1 MDGRGVRY
9 RSRAGSFT
17 AAVAALS
24 LALVP
29 GVASSTAAFGEQSQV
44 VERSPGSS
52 SQEKTV
58 SHDPFDDPRLIAHA
72 EVGAASDEILHL
84 VDRRDFLGFAGTAV
98 ADRPDTVILYWKGD
112 LPAAVSELLG
122 RIRSRGLAVDVV
134 KVPYTL
140 SELDRES
147 RRIAALDPSET
158 GVQITGVGPLGD
170 YSGIKVSVVPDDL
183 ERAPEAITSTFRL
196 EFEAMP
202 EVELVDRWN
211 DTSPFWG
218 GAAIDHLE
226 GLPGLGTYYY
236 CTTAFAT
243 RRASGN
249 EAMITARHCGTNWEW
264 RTPDNDQYV
273 GTTSSGDASL
283 DATVLMGA
291 DYAPHIYAGG
301 VTNAVGRSVVGAANP
316 ADESYVFTSGSH
328 SGASTVRVKEVGQ
341 YIVLNGTTVGPG
353 FWTKDEELDGS
364 VGEGD
369 SGGPVA
375 AASSGSFNDV
385 VARGMIDAIDLNTQ
399 TSCIAMNDGRKC
411 GYRAFHVNI
420 QAILNQMNMTIQK
433 TS

>member
-1 MDGRGVRY
+1 MEERVSVWRE
-9 RSRAGSFT
+9 SRLR
-17 AAVAALS
+17 AAVVASATV

-29 GVASSTAAFGEQSQV
+29 GVAASSGPFEGHPGAP
-44 VERSPGSS
+44 ERLPATS

-58 SHDPFDDPRLIAHA
+58 SSDPFDDPRLTAGA
-72 EVGAASDEILHL
+72 AVGAASDEIQRL
-84 VDRRDFLGFAGTAV
+84 VDRRDFLGFSGTAI
-98 ADRPDTVILYWKGD
+98 AASPNTLTLYWRGE
-112 LPAAVSELLG
+112 LPAAVSELVG
-122 RIRSRGLAVDVV
+122 QIRSRGITVDIVKTPHSLAD
-134 KVPYTL
+134 
-140 SELDRES
+140 LDREA
-147 RRIAALDPSET
+147 RRIAALDPGET
-158 GVQITGVGPLGD
+158 GVQITAVGPLDD
-170 YSGIKVSVVPDDL
+170 YSGIRVSVSPEDL
-183 ERAPEAITSTFRL
+183 DRARTAITSSFHL
-196 EFEAMP
+196 VFEAMP

-226 GLPGLGTYYY
+226 GLPGIGTYYY

-243 RRASGN
+243 RRASGT

-264 RTPDNDQYV
+264 RTPENDQYI
-273 GTTSSGDASL
+273 GHTGSGDPSI
-283 DATVLMGA
+283 DTTVLTGA

-316 ADESYVFTSGSH
+316 ADESYVFVSGSH

-341 YIVLNGTTVGPG
+341 YIIVNGSTIGPG

-364 VGEGD
+364 VGNGD

-375 AASSGSFNDV
+375 AASSGAFTDV
-385 VARGMIDAIDLNTQ
+385 VARGMIDAIDLNTK
-399 TSCIAMNDGRKC
+399 TTCVAMNNGRNC